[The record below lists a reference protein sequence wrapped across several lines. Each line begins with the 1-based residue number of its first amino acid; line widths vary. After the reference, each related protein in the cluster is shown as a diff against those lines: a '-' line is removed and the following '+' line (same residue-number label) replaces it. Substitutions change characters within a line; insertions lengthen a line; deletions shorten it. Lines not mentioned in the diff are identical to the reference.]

1 VLFLVPELRL
11 PGLRCLPEVVDNQG
25 STGGQVTLNRDGVE
39 RHLVAMGVV
48 QRGQYPAFGRPMHSP
63 VLVTHGGQSIG
74 EPVDGLLVRNADREL
89 SAAWR

>member
-1 VLFLVPELRL
+1 MLFLVPELRL

-63 VLVTHGGQSIG
+63 CWSPMAVSRLASR
-74 EPVDGLLVRNADREL
+74 LMAFL
-89 SAAWR
+89 SGTPIVN